1 MPGIAFTPFETR
13 VETIVR
19 LARQAD
25 ELGLDCVQVAEA
37 WSHDATIV
45 VAELAAQTSRIG
57 LGTGVLSV
65 WSRTPASLALAAAG
79 LQRVSGGRF
88 SLGLGAGSPPLTEG
102 LHGIPWRVPSLACAR
117 R

>member
-37 WSHDATIV
+37 WSHDAKIV

-88 SLGLGAGSPPLTEG
+88 SLGLGAGSPPPPQG
-102 LHGIPWRVPSLACAR
+102 PPGVPAGG
-117 R
+117 